1 MRRAGVERR
10 QLARGLER
18 ESHLTSAGQIVNSPK
33 QPRQPGVV
41 VLPFRLLLP
50 EMAHFYAWGDVSW
63 SIDLPSTVHL
73 PECVVW

>member
-1 MRRAGVERR
+1 
-10 QLARGLER
+10 
-18 ESHLTSAGQIVNSPK
+18 
-33 QPRQPGVV
+33 
-41 VLPFRLLLP
+41 LPFRLLLP